1 MNRALCV
8 GGARFRLGLGGFMFL
23 AAAFCAGL
31 AFTRGLGLPLTLSAL
46 SLLLSAFT
54 LFARGLGLPLL
65 LSALPLR
72 PSAAFTLLM
81 LAG

>member
-8 GGARFRLGLGGFMFL
+8 GGARFTRGLGGFTFR

-31 AFTRGLGLPLTLSAL
+31 ACTRGLGLPLLLSAL
-46 SLLLSAFT
+46 PLLLSAFT

-65 LSALPLR
+65 LRPLPLI
-72 PSAAFTLLM
+72 PSLAFTLFM